1 MLSVERTENDESE
14 KKENHMTAYRVR
26 PLRREDFA
34 PLMELEDAIFGREG
48 ESVLGPYYVRLC
60 CEFFCSTCFVAE
72 HDGEIVGY
80 ALSFVQDRE
89 AYCTTLAVLP
99 RYQRSR
105 VLFLLLGAVV
115 KTLAARA
122 DSCWF
127 TVRRDNRAARLLH
140 AGLGAREIA
149 VRHDFYGPGDD
160 RIVSRIDREAFE
172 RLRRRYQRLGV
183 SEVASPGSAA

>member
-1 MLSVERTENDESE
+1 MLSV
-14 KKENHMTAYRVR
+14 KENEERKREGEVTMAVYCVR
-26 PLRREDFA
+26 PLQREDFA
-34 PLMELEDAIFGREG
+34 PLMELEEAIFGREG

-72 HDGEIVGY
+72 RDGEIVGY

-99 RYQRSR
+99 RYQRTR
-105 VLFLLLGAVV
+105 VLHQLLGSLAQ
-115 KTLAARA
+115 TLAARA

-140 AGLGAREIA
+140 AGLGARETA
-149 VRHDFYGPGDD
+149 VRRDFYGPGDD
-160 RIVSRIDREAFE
+160 RIVSRIDREAFD
-172 RLRRRYQRLGV
+172 RLRRRYERLGV
-183 SEVASPGSAA
+183 AEATCPGAPA

>member
-1 MLSVERTENDESE
+1 MS
-14 KKENHMTAYRVR
+14 AYRVR
-26 PLRREDFA
+26 ALRREDFA
-34 PLMELEDAIFGREG
+34 PLMELEETIFGREG

-72 HDGEIVGY
+72 HEDEIVGY

-105 VLFLLLGAVV
+105 VLHLLLGSLAR
-115 KTLAARA
+115 TLAARA

-127 TVRRDNRAARLLH
+127 TVRRENQAARLLH
-140 AGLGAREIA
+140 AGLGAREID
-149 VRHDFYGPGDD
+149 VRRDFYGPGDD
-160 RIVSRIDREAFE
+160 RIVSRIDREAFD
-172 RLRRRYQRLGV
+172 RLRRRYGRLGV
-183 SEVASPGSAA
+183 SESGAAGSAA

>member
-1 MLSVERTENDESE
+1 MAV
-14 KKENHMTAYRVR
+14 YCVR
-26 PLRREDFA
+26 PLQRGDFA
-34 PLMELEDAIFGREG
+34 PLMELEEAIFGREG

-60 CEFFCSTCFVAE
+60 CEFFRSTCFVAE
-72 HDGEIVGY
+72 RDGEIVGY

-89 AYCTTLAVLP
+89 AYCTTLAVVP
-99 RYQRSR
+99 RYQRTR
-105 VLFLLLGAVV
+105 VLYLLLGSLVQ
-115 KTLAARA
+115 TLAARA

-160 RIVSRIDREAFE
+160 RIVSRIDREAFD
-172 RLRRRYQRLGV
+172 RLRSRYQRLGV
-183 SEVASPGSAA
+183 TEATCPGGGA

>member
-1 MLSVERTENDESE
+1 MN
-14 KKENHMTAYRVR
+14 AYRVR

-34 PLMELEDAIFGREG
+34 PLMELEDAIFGSEG

-99 RYQRSR
+99 RYQRTR
-105 VLFLLLGAVV
+105 VLHLLLASLAQ
-115 KTLAARA
+115 TLAARA

-127 TVRRDNRAARLLH
+127 TVRRENQAARLLH
-140 AGLGAREIA
+140 AGLGAREVA
-149 VRHDFYGPGDD
+149 VRSDFYGPGDD
-160 RIVSRIDREAFE
+160 RIVSRIDREAFD
-172 RLRRRYQRLGV
+172 RLRRRYARLGV
-183 SEVASPGSAA
+183 ADAAAPRGAA